1 MSSPIASF
9 VDKLKEQSF
18 TIIILVGVM
27 YYQNSVFTKQME
39 EYKEV
44 VRQKETQITKVIDDE
59 RTRLLERE
67 KYLIQQR
74 DKFIEDMQKNTK

>member
-74 DKFIEDMQKNTK
+74 DKFIEDMQKNTT

>member
-1 MSSPIASF
+1 MSNALSSF
-9 VDKLKEQSF
+9 IDKLKEQSF

-44 VRQKETQITKVIDDE
+44 VRQKEVQITKVIDEE
-59 RTRLLERE
+59 RSRLLERE

-74 DKFIEDMQKNTK
+74 DKFIEDMQRNAK

>member
-1 MSSPIASF
+1 
-9 VDKLKEQSF
+9 
-18 TIIILVGVM
+18 
-27 YYQNSVFTKQME
+27 ME